1 MIAYKPIRTQIN
13 NGTLSG
19 VKAMPQKDITSDGAS
34 SFALDRRN
42 YAESYSQSY
51 TNSQWK
57 QKKFIGGNRD
67 ASSVIARRRAN
78 EVGVGSLNAS
88 AGSTSFTTTRDINVT
103 NNALSRVRGG
113 GYMVPA
119 KARHIPAAMDPRKY
133 IF

>member
-19 VKAMPQKDITSDGAS
+19 VKAMPQKDITSDGTG
-34 SFALDRRN
+34 SFALDRHN
-42 YAESYSQSY
+42 YSQSY
-51 TNSQWK
+51 TNSQLK

-78 EVGVGSLNAS
+78 EVGVGSLNAG
-88 AGSTSFTTTRDINVT
+88 AGFTSFTTTRDINVT
-103 NNALSRVRGG
+103 SNALSRVRGG